1 VRRSYLHTTVTF
13 EIAGNMPVGFDNMVA
28 GGVFVGFGPFDP
40 AHVSSSG
47 QMVVRKFDDEDL
59 GTVL

>member
-1 VRRSYLHTTVTF
+1 
-13 EIAGNMPVGFDNMVA
+13 MPVGFDNMVA

>member
-1 VRRSYLHTTVTF
+1 
-13 EIAGNMPVGFDNMVA
+13 MPVDFNN
-28 GGVFVGFGPFDP
+28 VFADGTFIGL
-40 AHVSSSG
+40 ARLILAMHVSSSR